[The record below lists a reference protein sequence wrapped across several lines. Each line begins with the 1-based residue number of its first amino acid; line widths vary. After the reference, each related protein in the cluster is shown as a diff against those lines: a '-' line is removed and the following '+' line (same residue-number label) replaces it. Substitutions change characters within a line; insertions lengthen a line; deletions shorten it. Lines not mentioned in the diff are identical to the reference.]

1 MLLHVLPGRVR
12 DWHVSFWFTKYMTWG
27 TLTAKMEAKLKQKR
41 ILHLKTAYAIMP
53 VAKRYEVSMLDT
65 DTPGDAASGVFYAVL
80 KNINFSIIQNSSVLQ
95 NGISIFSD
103 KKFR

>member
-41 ILHLKTAYAIMP
+41 ILHLKTAYAITP
-53 VAKRYEVSMLDT
+53 V
-65 DTPGDAASGVFYAVL
+65 G
-80 KNINFSIIQNSSVLQ
+80 
-95 NGISIFSD
+95 
-103 KKFR
+103 